1 MVKYNYE
8 VMGHKSK
15 YYMRKYRGE
24 VCIKERFQ
32 LTDSLVIGIK
42 SFNFSSIGS
51 INIGRYP
58 FRIGAG
64 RRKPAFLTITYEI
77 LMKWISVAL
86 KDRRIC
92 CRYIRIN
99 NIMNNSDS
107 HNEVEDSGKLKW
119 SHSPVLKSVDL

>member
-1 MVKYNYE
+1 MHARSRYKQSHYDCGYRINDRVNLMTVKDF
-8 VMGHKSK
+8 
-15 YYMRKYRGE
+15 
-24 VCIKERFQ
+24 I
-32 LTDSLVIGIK
+32 I
-42 SFNFSSIGS
+42 FSSIGS